1 MANFVISQKGMFEC
15 MVPGPKRSG
24 KVRDVYTLGQ
34 NRLLIVATDRISTF
48 DYVHPNPIP
57 GKGVILTMLSNFWAQ
72 KFTHIVPYHLI
83 SDSVKYYPSPY
94 SQFTQELACRSQLVR
109 RCEVVP
115 FECVVRGFLSG
126 GGWEEYKNSGQ
137 ICGIRLPSGLL
148 ESGKLPEPIFTPA
161 TKEVSGHDINVTF
174 DYMKNKIGEDLA
186 EKLRTLSLRLYAS
199 ASSYAE
205 SVGMLIADTKF
216 EFGIRDDQIY
226 LIDEVLTPDSTRYW
240 AKSNYEP
247 GRPQESFD
255 KQYVRDFV
263 TTLGWN
269 KTAPAPVLPPEVIR
283 KTQSRYMEIFKI
295 LTGDDITLT
304 TEALNYG

>member
-48 DYVHPNPIP
+48 DCVHPNPIP

-83 SDSVKYYPSPY
+83 TDSVKYYPSPY
-94 SQFTQELACRSQLVR
+94 SQFTQELAGRSQLVR
-109 RCEVVP
+109 KCEVIP

-161 TKEVSGHDINVTF
+161 TKEVSGHDQNISY
-174 DYMKNKIGEDLA
+174 DYMAEKIGADLS
-186 EKLRTLSLRLYAS
+186 EKLRQISLTLFALAS
-199 ASSYAE
+199 RYAE
-205 SVGMLIADTKF
+205 SVGIIIADTKF
-216 EFGIRDDQIY
+216 EFGLRDSQ
-226 LIDEVLTPDSTRYW
+226 LFLVDEILTPDNTRFW
-240 AKSNYEP
+240 KNCGYEP
-247 GRPQESFD
+247 GGGQESLD

-263 TTLGWN
+263 INNGWSKN
-269 KTAPAPVLPPEVIR
+269 PPAPELPQDVVAN
-283 KTQSRYMEIFKI
+283 TQIKYAEIFKI
-295 LTGDDITLT
+295 LTGDEITLSG
-304 TEALNYG
+304 EALKYG